1 MNSQPLKY
9 EGLAIFYFR
18 KYKVGTKIAKYITW
32 GENVKKFEEIIKYA
46 QEYTKTKGPRKI
58 AVAFAQDE
66 DVLMA
71 LKVAVEENICE
82 PILVGDKEKII
93 DISKNISF
101 NLNNIE
107 IIDEKDSMQA
117 CREAVTLVSSGKAD
131 AVMKGL
137 VDTSIILKAVLDKE
151 IGLRTG
157 NVLSHAAVFSL
168 DTYHKFFIVT
178 DAAMSIAPNADEKR
192 QIVENTVELSK
203 ALGAEIP
210 KVAVICAKE
219 KVNPKMQA
227 TLDAQS
233 LVDMQKEGKMKNC
246 IVEGPYALDNAISK
260 EAAELKGIKGEVAG
274 DADILL
280 MPNIEAG
287 NVFYKAL
294 TYLANADNAGI
305 ILGAKAPIVL
315 TSRADSDKAKLNS
328 IALAVL
334 VSSFKGE

>member
-1 MNSQPLKY
+1 M
-9 EGLAIFYFR
+9 
-18 KYKVGTKIAKYITW
+18 
-32 GENVKKFEEIIKYA
+32 KKFVEIIKYA
-46 QEYTKTKGPRKI
+46 QEYANTKGPKKI
-58 AVAFAQDE
+58 AVACAQDE
-66 DVLMA
+66 DVLLA
-71 LKVAVEENICE
+71 LKAAVFENICS

-93 DISKNISF
+93 DISKEINF
-101 NLNNIE
+101 DLKNIE
-107 IIDEKDSMQA
+107 IIDEKDGTLA
-117 CREAVTLVSSGKAD
+117 CRKAVALVSSQKAD
-131 AVMKGL
+131 IVMKGL
-137 VDTSIILKAVLDKE
+137 IDTSIILKAVLDKE

-157 NVLSHAAVFSL
+157 NILSHAAVFSVE
-168 DTYHKFFIVT
+168 TYHKFFIVT
-178 DAAMSIAPNADEKR
+178 DAAMSIAPNADDKR
-192 QIVENTVELSK
+192 QIIENTVKLSRS
-203 ALGAEIP
+203 LGAEVP

-219 KVNPKMQA
+219 KVNDKMQA
-227 TLDAQS
+227 TLDAKA
-233 LVDMQKEGKMKNC
+233 LVDMQNDGILSGC

-260 EAAELKGIKGEVAG
+260 EAAELKGIKGEAAG

-287 NVFYKAL
+287 NIFYKAL

>member
-1 MNSQPLKY
+1 MRN
-9 EGLAIFYFR
+9 
-18 KYKVGTKIAKYITW
+18 
-32 GENVKKFEEIIKYA
+32 FEEIIKYA
-46 QEYTKTKGPRKI
+46 QEYAEVSGPKKI
-58 AVAFAQDE
+58 AVAFAQNE
-66 DVLMA
+66 DVLKA
-71 LKVAVEENICE
+71 LKAAVN
-82 PILVGDKEKII
+82 EKICQPVLI
-93 DISKNISF
+93 GDREKIADISKEIDFDLS
-101 NLNNIE
+101 NIE
-107 IIDEKDSMQA
+107 IIDEKDGAEA
-117 CREAVTLVSSGKAD
+117 CKKAAALVSGGKAD
-131 AVMKGL
+131 ILMKGL
-137 VDTSIILKAVLDKE
+137 IDTAIILKAVLNKE

-157 NVLSHAAVFSL
+157 NVLSHAAVFSV
-168 DTYHKFFIVT
+168 DTYHKIFIVT
-178 DAAMSIAPNADEKR
+178 DAAMNIAPHAGEKMQIIENAVR
-192 QIVENTVELSK
+192 LSR
-203 ALGAEIP
+203 ALGTEVP

-227 TLDAQS
+227 TLDAQE
-233 LVDMQKEGKMKNC
+233 LVQMQAEGRIPAC

-260 EAAELKGIKGEVAG
+260 EAAELKGVKGEVAG

-334 VSSFKGE
+334 VSSYKGKGE

>member
-1 MNSQPLKY
+1 M
-9 EGLAIFYFR
+9 R
-18 KYKVGTKIAKYITW
+18 
-32 GENVKKFEEIIKYA
+32 KFEEIIKYA
-46 QEYTKTKGPRKI
+46 QEYANKKGPKKI
-58 AVAFAQDE
+58 AVAVAQDE
-66 DVLMA
+66 DVLLA
-71 LKVAVEENICE
+71 LKLAVNEKICD
-82 PILVGDKEKII
+82 PILVGDKDKII
-93 DISKNISF
+93 AISKEISFDIS
-101 NLNNIE
+101 NIE
-107 IIDEKDSMQA
+107 IIDEKDGTLA
-117 CREAVTLVSSGKAD
+117 CRTAVSLVSSGKANV
-131 AVMKGL
+131 VMKGL
-137 VDTSIILKAVLDKE
+137 IDTSIILKAVLDKE

-157 NVLSHAAVFSL
+157 NILSHAAVFST
-168 DTYHKFFIVT
+168 DTYHKLFIVT

-192 QIVENTVELSK
+192 QIVENTVKLSR

-227 TLDAQS
+227 TLDAQE
-233 LVDMQKEGKMKNC
+233 LVNMQKEGKITDC
-246 IVEGPYALDNAISK
+246 IIEGPYALDNAISK
-260 EAAELKGIKGEVAG
+260 EAAELKGISGEVAG

-328 IALAVL
+328 IALSVL

>member
-1 MNSQPLKY
+1 M
-9 EGLAIFYFR
+9 I
-18 KYKVGTKIAKYITW
+18 
-32 GENVKKFEEIIKYA
+32 KFDEIIKYA
-46 QEYTKTKGPRKI
+46 QDYANAMGPKKI
-58 AVAFAQDE
+58 AVANAQDE
-66 DVLMA
+66 DVLKA
-71 LKVAVEENICE
+71 IKKAVNENICK
-82 PILVGDKEKII
+82 PILVGDKDKITQLA
-93 DISKNISF
+93 DIIELE
-101 NLNNIE
+101 LNNID
-107 IIDEKDSMQA
+107 IIDEKDGKEA
-117 CREAVTLVSSGKAD
+117 CRKAVELVSSGKAD
-131 AVMKGL
+131 IVMKGL

-157 NVLSHAAVFSL
+157 NVLSHAAVFSV

-178 DAAMSIAPNADEKR
+178 DAAMSIAPSVEEKG
-192 QIVENTVELSK
+192 QIIENTLTLSR
-203 ALGAEIP
+203 ALGAELP

-227 TLDAQS
+227 TIDAGE
-233 LVDMQKEGKMKNC
+233 LVQMQKDGKISGC

-280 MPNIEAG
+280 MPDIEAG
-287 NVFYKAL
+287 NILYKAL

-334 VSSFKGE
+334 SSSFKGE

>member
-1 MNSQPLKY
+1 V
-9 EGLAIFYFR
+9 R
-18 KYKVGTKIAKYITW
+18 
-32 GENVKKFEEIIKYA
+32 KFEEIIKYA
-46 QEYTKTKGPRKI
+46 QEYANKKGPKKI
-58 AVAFAQDE
+58 AVAVAQDE
-66 DVLMA
+66 DVLLA
-71 LKVAVEENICE
+71 LKLAVNENICD
-82 PILVGDKEKII
+82 PILVGDKDKII
-93 DISKNISF
+93 AISKEISFDIS
-101 NLNNIE
+101 NIE
-107 IIDEKDSMQA
+107 IIDEKDGTLA
-117 CREAVTLVSSGKAD
+117 CRTAVALVSSGKANV
-131 AVMKGL
+131 VMKGL
-137 VDTSIILKAVLDKE
+137 IDTSIILKAVLDKE

-157 NVLSHAAVFSL
+157 NILSHAAVFST
-168 DTYHKFFIVT
+168 DTYHKLFIVT

-192 QIVENTVELSK
+192 QIVENTVKLSR

-227 TLDAQS
+227 TLDAQE
-233 LVDMQKEGKMKNC
+233 LVNMQKEGKITDC
-246 IVEGPYALDNAISK
+246 IIEGPYALDNAISK
-260 EAAELKGIKGEVAG
+260 EAAKLKGISGEVAG

-328 IALAVL
+328 IALSVL